1 MGRVDD
7 LLREGGSFSCSGTAD
22 EMIRYVERAQLK
34 DRSIWD
40 MVTEQFAGTAD
51 DEDNGWRGEYW
62 GKLMRGACIVYEYT
76 RDAELYD
83 ILEGSAARLL
93 SYADAE
99 GRITA
104 YSTENEFCGWDV
116 WCRKYV
122 LLGLICFSRI
132 CAAEEL
138 KDRVI
143 RAACAQLDYIIAH
156 TEDREL
162 YDTSEIWGGINSSSI
177 LEPVVLLYNITEN
190 SKYLD
195 LAGRIVRSGGAKG
208 FDIFEAAYEDRLCPY
223 EYPVTKAYELMSC
236 FEGLLFYAEVRKSEK
251 WRQAVVRFTDRLL
264 EAEATVVGGS
274 GCQHELFNHSA
285 LMQSGTKYDGLMLET
300 CVTVTWMKLMERVY
314 RLTGEMKYLE
324 EAERSVFNALYGA
337 VNTENAACG
346 PEAVFDEPYY
356 REVYDRATG
365 RPVGQEAALAVRRS
379 AAGGPTGNND
389 GQAGNNGGQG
399 QMFDSYSP
407 LMSGIRGRAVGGF
420 KSMEENTAYC
430 GCCIAIGAAG
440 CALAPLMAARG
451 TNEGVEIDLC
461 LPGTIRTEVHGVPVE
476 LKIESPYP
484 KPGEILLSV
493 KAEKETEWELRLRI
507 PSFVEEGSVRINEEE
522 PEEIPDQ
529 VRPGSFAV
537 IKRLWKTGDTVRLS
551 LNWRLRY
558 VHGMENPEDEDS
570 ARQTAVL
577 YGPLTLARD
586 RRLEKGA
593 PEDIPCQC
601 RMEVP
606 FGGKKIP
613 MIDYASAGKTW
624 REDSRMA
631 VWVTEPGFAGTSGC
645 SDDARFPEEG

>member
-1 MGRVDD
+1 MRAEYQGIVDD
-7 LLREGGSFSCSGTAD
+7 MLRL
-22 EMIRYVERAQLK
+22 VEKKQLK
-34 DRSIWD
+34 DRGLWKLVSG
-40 MVTEQFAGTAD
+40 QFAGTPDDAD
-51 DEDNGWRGEYW
+51 HGWRGEYW
-62 GKLMRGACIVYEYT
+62 GKLMRGACMTWQYT
-76 RDAELYD
+76 RDEELYD
-83 ILEGSAARLL
+83 ILTETVKDLL
-93 SYADAE
+93 SCQEED
-99 GRITA
+99 GRIST
-104 YSTENEFCGWDV
+104 YSRKEEFHGWDL

-122 LLGLICFSRI
+122 LLGMIHFYEICRDEAFRHQVLE
-132 CAAEEL
+132 AAG
-138 KDRVI
+138 RH
-143 RAACAQLDYIIAH
+143 LDYIIRHIGKEQGKLSITQAS
-156 TEDREL
+156 DNWL
-162 YDTSEIWGGINSSSI
+162 GINSSSI
-177 LEPVVLLYNITEN
+177 LEPVVRLYLLKPE
-190 SKYLD
+190 KRYLD
-195 LAGRIVRSGGAKG
+195 FAGYIVENGGAEG
-208 FDIFEAAYEDRLCPY
+208 FHIFEAAYEDQLSPY

-236 FEGLLFYAEVRKSEK
+236 FEGLLFYAEIRKSEK

-264 EAEATVVGGS
+264 ETEATVVGGS

-324 EAERSVFNALYGA
+324 EAERSAFNALYGA

-365 RPVGQEAALAVRRS
+365 RPVGQEAALAVGRP
-379 AAGGPTGNND
+379 AAGGPAGNND
-389 GQAGNNGGQG
+389 GQAGNSGGWG

-420 KSMEENTAYC
+420 KSMEGNTAYC

-440 CALAPLMAARG
+440 CALVPLMAARD

-476 LKIESPYP
+476 LKMESPYP
-484 KPGEILLSV
+484 KQGEILLSV

-522 PEEIPDQ
+522 PEKIPDQ

-537 IKRLWKTGDTVRLS
+537 IKRLWKTKDTVRLS
-551 LNWRLRY
+551 LNWGLRY

-570 ARQTAVL
+570 ARQTAAL

-586 RRLEKGA
+586 RRLEENA

-601 RMEVP
+601 RLEAS

-624 REDSRMA
+624 RQDSRMA